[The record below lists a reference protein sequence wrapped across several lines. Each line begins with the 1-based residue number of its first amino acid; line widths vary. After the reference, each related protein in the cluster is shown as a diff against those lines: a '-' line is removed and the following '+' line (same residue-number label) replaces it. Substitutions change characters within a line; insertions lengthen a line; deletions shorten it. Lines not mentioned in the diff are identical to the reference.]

1 MPSHHMHPYRWRD
14 AFSRNTCPTFFSSI
28 SKVESEYELAERA
41 KLRKQAARDRNDSRL
56 MASAGLAEHLLQGW
70 AMLSKACPRPGC
82 HSPLMRDKNG
92 TEVCIACS
100 KPDPEC
106 EDDQSRVQTAGD
118 VMGEKFTEEEA
129 EEDRDMVDDGVGREY
144 ANLRMAELA
153 YNRAIGRTVSASAT
167 DGQDAVYYGCV
178 KERTLD
184 TLYRALDVSQQRLS
198 VCGERI
204 PVDVDES
211 GRQADLIAKLAFAAR
226 AVFDL
231 PTGERRK

>member
-1 MPSHHMHPYRWRD
+1 MQHSSHLTYRLRD
-14 AFSRNTCPTFFSSI
+14 TFSRHTCSSI

-41 KLRKQAARDRNDSRL
+41 RLRKQAARDRNDSRL
-56 MASAGLAEHLLQGW
+56 TASAGLAERLLQGW

-100 KPDPEC
+100 ESDPES
-106 EDDQSRVQTAGD
+106 DDVQYRVQTAGD
-118 VMGEKFTEEEA
+118 VMGEKITKEET
-129 EEDRDMVDDGVGREY
+129 EEDRDMVNGEAGRHY
-144 ANLRMAELA
+144 ANLRMAELTN
-153 YNRAIGRTVSASAT
+153 NRTMGNIALASAT
-167 DGQDAVYYGCV
+167 GGQDAVSYGCV
-178 KERTLD
+178 KMRTLD

-198 VCGERI
+198 VCAERI

-226 AVFDL
+226 AVCDL
-231 PTGERRK
+231 PTGER